1 MSFKQKIFAIIASI
15 FIVLIIDQF
24 FLHILFPIKKAA
36 FLKDANQEVQ
46 ESLQANPPNEDQT
59 PAPVAAPAL
68 IPRPVQNLTNF
79 KIAAKE
85 CLGGEWTTSIDLAKN
100 LEKTYGVQSR
110 TKDIEN
116 FHLKNQNGEERRIH
130 ITSESAEKKQVRY
143 FAVDKEGLPIPIPL
157 TPEQRKMTPDQQ
169 IENLKSDGQ
178 VFLHQSKER
187 WLLGNGSTFLVTFEN
202 NVTREF
208 QIFGPFRTLSCLEDS
223 CQCL

>member
-15 FIVLIIDQF
+15 FVVLLIDQF
-24 FLHILFPIKKAA
+24 FLHILFPIKKAE
-36 FLKDANQEVQ
+36 FLKNANQKVQ
-46 ESLQANPPNEDQT
+46 ESLQAHPPNEDQT
-59 PAPVAAPAL
+59 PDPVAAPAL
-68 IPRPVQNLTNF
+68 IPRPAQNLTNF
-79 KIAAKE
+79 KTAAKE
-85 CLGGEWTTSIDLAKN
+85 CLGGEWTTAIDLAKN
-100 LEKTYGVQSR
+100 LEKNYGVQSR
-110 TKDIEN
+110 SKDIEN
-116 FHLKNQNGEERRIH
+116 FHLKNQKGEERRIH
-130 ITSESAEKKQVRY
+130 ITSETADKKQVRY
-143 FAVDKEGLPIPIPL
+143 FAVDREGLPIPIPL
-157 TPEQRKMTPDQQ
+157 TNEQRKMTPDQQ